1 MADILLV
8 EDKDSLRRVLRLTLE
23 NAGYTVAE
31 AADARAALNEIANS
45 RHRLVLTDLRMP
57 NGSGLDVLRSARSAD
72 ADVPVIVMTAFGS
85 IDEAVQ
91 AMKDGAHDFL
101 QKPVDSNHLLLLVD
115 RALEQARLRTENILL
130 REEWSRR
137 YGFPRIIGES
147 EVVKRAVAETQRVA
161 QTEATVLLL
170 GESGT
175 GKELFAR
182 AVHHLSP
189 RRDQPFVAINCAAI
203 PETLIENELFGHER
217 GAFTGASDRR
227 QGKFE
232 LAGGGTVF
240 LDEIGELP
248 LGVQGKLLR
257 AIEEKMIDRIGG
269 RAPVA
274 VDVRVV
280 AATNKDLKTAVDNGQ
295 FRGDLFFR
303 LAVFPIEIPPLR
315 ERGAFTGASD
325 RRQGKFELAGG
336 GTVFL
341 DEIGELPLG
350 VQGKL
355 LRAIEEK
362 MIDRIG
368 GRAPVAVDV
377 RVVAAT
383 NKDLKTAVDNG
394 QFRGDLFFRLAVFPI
409 EIPPL
414 RDRGDDVTLLA
425 RHFAAE
431 IGRELR
437 GREAQLSDEAVAAL
451 KLHRWPGN
459 VRELENAIERA
470 CILSDTLKLEPAD
483 LGLGPTATD
492 GPDALQQVDLS
503 GTLSDVA
510 HRVLRIVERRKIQA
524 ALVANDGNKSK
535 TAEDLGVSYKTLLNK
550 IKDYTL

>member
-8 EDKDSLRRVLRLTLE
+8 EDKDSLRRVMRLTLE
-23 NAGYTVAE
+23 NAGYSVTE
-31 AADARAALNEIANS
+31 SADARSALNEIATT

-57 NGSGLDVLRSARSAD
+57 NGSGLDVLRAARAAD
-72 ADVPVIVMTAFGS
+72 GDVPVIVMTAFGS

-101 QKPVDSNHLLLLVD
+101 QKPVDSNHLLLLVE

-147 EVVKRAVAETQRVA
+147 QVIKRAVGETQRVA

-189 RRDQPFVAINCAAI
+189 RRDKAFVAINCAAI

-217 GAFTGASDRR
+217 GAFTGANDRR

-232 LAGGGTVF
+232 LASGGTVF

-257 AIEEKMIDRIGG
+257 AIEEKVVDRIGG
-269 RAPVA
+269 RAPVP

-280 AATNKDLKTAVDNGQ
+280 AATNKDLKTAVDEGE

-303 LAVFPIEIPPLR
+303 LAVFPL
-315 ERGAFTGASD
+315 
-325 RRQGKFELAGG
+325 
-336 GTVFL
+336 
-341 DEIGELPLG
+341 
-350 VQGKL
+350 
-355 LRAIEEK
+355 
-362 MIDRIG
+362 
-368 GRAPVAVDV
+368 
-377 RVVAAT
+377 
-383 NKDLKTAVDNG
+383 
-394 QFRGDLFFRLAVFPI
+394 

-414 RDRGDDVTLLA
+414 RDRKDDIILLA

-437 GREAQLSDEAVAAL
+437 GREAELDPEAIAAIR
-451 KLHRWPGN
+451 KHHWPGN

-470 CILSDTLKLEPAD
+470 CILSDSLILQPGD
-483 LGLGPTATD
+483 LGFGVNNDRTD
-492 GPDALQQVDLS
+492 ETLHDLDLS

-510 HRVLRIVERRKIQA
+510 HRALELVERKKITA
-524 ALVANDGNKSK
+524 SLEANAENKSR
-535 TAEDLGVSYKTLLNK
+535 TAEDLGISYKTLLNK
-550 IKDYTL
+550 IKDYGL

>member
-1 MADILLV
+1 MSDILLV

-23 NAGYTVAE
+23 NAGYSVTE
-31 AADARAALNEIANS
+31 AIDARAALNEIATS

-57 NGSGLDVLRSARSAD
+57 NGSGLDVLRSARAAD

-101 QKPVDSNHLLLLVD
+101 QKPVDSNHLLLLVE

-137 YGFPRIIGES
+137 YGFPRILGES
-147 EVVKRAVAETQRVA
+147 ETLKRAVGETQRVA

-182 AVHHLSP
+182 AVHHLSA
-189 RRDQPFVAINCAAI
+189 RRDNPFVAINCAAI

-217 GAFTGASDRR
+217 GAFTGASERR

-232 LAGGGTVF
+232 LASGGTVF

-257 AIEEKMIDRIGG
+257 AIEEKVVDRIGG

-280 AATNKDLKTAVDNGQ
+280 AATNKDLKAAVENGE

-303 LAVFPIEIPPLR
+303 LAVFPIE
-315 ERGAFTGASD
+315 
-325 RRQGKFELAGG
+325 
-336 GTVFL
+336 V
-341 DEIGELPLG
+341 
-350 VQGKL
+350 
-355 LRAIEEK
+355 
-362 MIDRIG
+362 
-368 GRAPVAVDV
+368 
-377 RVVAAT
+377 
-383 NKDLKTAVDNG
+383 
-394 QFRGDLFFRLAVFPI
+394 
-409 EIPPL
+409 PPL
-414 RDRGDDVTLLA
+414 RDRGDDIVLLA
-425 RHFAAE
+425 QHFASE

-437 GREAQLSDEAVAAL
+437 SREAQLSPEAIDAL
-451 KLHRWPGN
+451 KQHHWPGN

-470 CILSDTLKLEPAD
+470 CILSDTMMLQPAD
-483 LGLGPTATD
+483 LGLGPSLARE
-492 GPDALQQVDLS
+492 AESLEQIDLS

-510 HRVLRIVERRKIQA
+510 HRALRVVERKKILQA
-524 ALVANDGNKSK
+524 LQANLGNKSK

-550 IKDYTL
+550 IKEYAL